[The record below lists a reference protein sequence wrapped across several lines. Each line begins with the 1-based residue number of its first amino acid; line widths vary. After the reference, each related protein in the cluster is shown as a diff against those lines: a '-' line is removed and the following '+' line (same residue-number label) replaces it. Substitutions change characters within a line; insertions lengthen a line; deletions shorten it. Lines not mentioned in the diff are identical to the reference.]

1 MVAIPQPPC
10 VFFIFGEMVKP
21 AEIAEFGHEDHR
33 GDEADTA
40 HRLEGTNHRRHRPGR
55 HDLDQCRLE
64 ALHLLGRTSRG
75 VERLLKSGM
84 MRRMGKGLLGQ
95 PAGMPAAPAR
105 LR

>member
-1 MVAIPQPPC
+1 
-10 VFFIFGEMVKP
+10 
-21 AEIAEFGHEDHR
+21 
-33 GDEADTA
+33 
-40 HRLEGTNHRRHRPGR
+40 
-55 HDLDQCRLE
+55 
-64 ALHLLGRTSRG
+64 LLGRTSRG